1 MPGSL
6 GKTGLTKSSCL
17 LMLGDGYNTS
27 VVLHMSKSLPF
38 FFFPKSTSCG
48 RIKLCCVQFLPL
60 TSKPGG

>member
-38 FFFPKSTSCG
+38 FFFLKALPVVESN
-48 RIKLCCVQFLPL
+48 CVVYN
-60 TSKPGG
+60 SYH